1 MATGALDV
9 EVGEQLRLADLITR
23 CDALPLEARLRLAV
37 LLGAPGHPVAFRP
50 AELAARSLPLAPDAR
65 AAVGRAV
72 IEGLGRDT
80 LVRLAPCRLDVV
92 FPAIGGR
99 MGGVA
104 AHRLPARLLA
114 VLEREGAARWEAL
127 GSRTIGEVSGWHGVG
142 PAATTTLAGL
152 VVEAALAFL
161 TEEGACPPVGPA
173 ASDDGV
179 TTGQRGR
186 SVDIEPRSGAIDPG
200 GDLALLLGYE
210 QRCPGEG
217 GGLRSAIQRLAGPAL
232 PAPVRAAAQRLLA
245 CPGPPDLQAT
255 VLASAERVLGS
266 LADVRDRVVFEQ
278 GVLLLDDRATP
289 TQLGAD
295 LGISAERVRQLRS
308 RAEGRVRSALADGS
322 PELREAVAAVAAE
335 LGSARPRAF
344 VDVLLERRGLAA
356 LTDPRSLL
364 VLWAAGPYRPVVGSP
379 AWLATDPVGL
389 GPSTSAMLSED
400 GGVRPV
406 EHLVREI
413 ERLGVLADATASWL
427 AEQPVRVHEG
437 LAVLT
442 TGAPADVAERA
453 LSATGRAMTSDE
465 LSRWVAAPGDG
476 GRAGTCSA
484 ALRDALRRDRRFVE
498 VGRDQHELAEWGAQ
512 PYHDDV
518 PVAAE
523 PGEAGDWGRAD
534 DGRWWLRVLVAK
546 EVLAGAG
553 GPVPAGLVD
562 CLGVRSGARRPFSTR
577 YGPVMLTHAAGRPA
591 RGSLRPVALATGA
604 VAGDAL
610 VLRFSPSDDVAAV
623 ELVRAIAA
631 AS

>member
-9 EVGEQLRLADLITR
+9 EAVEQPRLAALITR
-23 CDALPLEARLRLAV
+23 CDALSVDARLRLAA
-37 LLGAPGHPVAFRP
+37 LLGASGHPVAFRP
-50 AELAARSLPLAPDAR
+50 EELAARGLPLAPDAR
-65 AAVGRAV
+65 AAVGRVV
-72 IEGLGRDT
+72 IDGLGWDA

-104 AHRLPARLLA
+104 AHRVPARLLA
-114 VLEREGAARWEAL
+114 VLEREGGASWEAL
-127 GSRTIGEVSGWHGVG
+127 GSCTIGEISGWHGIG
-142 PAATTTLAGL
+142 PAATTTLVGL
-152 VVEAALAFL
+152 VVETALAFL
-161 TEEGACPPVGPA
+161 AEDGARPPVGPA
-173 ASDDGV
+173 APGDGV
-179 TTGQRGR
+179 TTAPGGPSTEQ
-186 SVDIEPRSGAIDPG
+186 RSGATDAG

-210 QRCPGEG
+210 QGCPGEG
-217 GGLRSAIQRLAGPAL
+217 GGLRSAIQRLAGPSL
-232 PAPVRAAAQRLLA
+232 PAPVRAAARRLLA
-245 CPGPPDLQAT
+245 CPGRPERPAT
-255 VLASAERVLGS
+255 VLAAAERALGTVG
-266 LADVRDRVVFEQ
+266 DVRDRVVFEQ
-278 GVLLLDDRATP
+278 GMLLLDDRTTP

-308 RAEGRVRSALADGS
+308 RAEERVRAAVGDG
-322 PELREAVAAVAAE
+322 PEELREAVASMAAE
-335 LGSARPRAF
+335 LGSALRRAS
-344 VDVLLERRGLAA
+344 VDVLLERQGLPA
-356 LTDPRSLL
+356 LSDPRSLL
-364 VLWAAGPYRPVVGSP
+364 VLWAAGPYRPVVGRP
-379 AWLATDPVGL
+379 AWLATDPDGL

-413 ERLGVLADATASWL
+413 ERLGVLPDVAAGWL

-453 LSATGRAMTSDE
+453 LSATARAMTSDE
-465 LSRWVAAPGDG
+465 LSGWAAAPGDG
-476 GRAGTCSA
+476 GRAGASIA
-484 ALRDALRRDRRFVE
+484 ALRDVLRRDRRFVE
-498 VGRDQHELAEWGAQ
+498 VGRDRYELAEWGAQ

-523 PGEAGDWGRAD
+523 PGEPGDWGRAH
-534 DGRWWLRVLVAK
+534 DGRWWLRVVVEK
-546 EVLAGAG
+546 DVLAGVG
-553 GPVPAGLVD
+553 GPVPPGLVD

-577 YGPVMLTHAAGRPA
+577 YGPVMLTHAAGGPA

-610 VLRFSPSDDVAAV
+610 VLRFSPSDDVAVV
-623 ELVRAIAA
+623 ELVRATAA